1 MIILTGREIKD
12 LAEFSGL
19 TISSRF
25 ALSEDEMETEYVITD
40 CPKEGTLD
48 DDGTARHY
56 DHIAYLS
63 DYPEEGVCPLGNE
76 RIAQEQK

>member
-1 MIILTGREIKD
+1 MIILNAKEIKD
-12 LAEFSGL
+12 LAEFAGF
-19 TISSRF
+19 TISSQF
-25 ALSEDEMETEYVITD
+25 AASDEELEDEEFVVTD
-40 CPKEGTLD
+40 CPKEGTVD

-76 RIAQEQK
+76 RTPA